1 MRADCRAR
9 PVRAAGTGVVTF
21 GLVTEAP
28 GDMKVDGQLT
38 KTFHYYNDHELLRS
52 GIAVGSRAFTSAAQE
67 YAR

>member
-1 MRADCRAR
+1 MRAAGRVR

-28 GDMKVDGQLT
+28 GDTKVDVQMT
-38 KTFHYYNDHELLRS
+38 RAFHYCYDHVLLRS

-67 YAR
+67 